1 VQNLHANLPMVVRR
15 FRILP
20 LLIPFFTCP
29 KPRFNGLLTLMVSS
43 PATAASHRTLNF
55 GEFTFQALG

>member
-1 VQNLHANLPMVVRR
+1 MVVGR
-15 FRILP
+15 FRLLP